1 MYIGITCRKCDIQR
15 ARIKLKVD
23 IQFKQSEQG
32 TFKWDILN
40 FDRLI
45 NLEINNKRRT
55 SIILSGDYENEEI
68 KH

>member
-1 MYIGITCRKCDIQR
+1 MLQKPACEQLTLVKSNISPNDT
-15 ARIKLKVD
+15 A
-23 IQFKQSEQG
+23 SELG